1 MANKKKRSTLGRLWV
16 RTKADVRHSPVLA
29 VMYIV
34 LRVLVIGIMIAQ
46 FFNRNY
52 LDVVICIYTL
62 VLFMIPSFVEKRI
75 KIDVPD
81 TLEVIILLFIFA
93 AEILGELQAYYI
105 NVPHW
110 DTMLHTVNGFLCA
123 AIGFSMI
130 DILNRSDRINFY
142 VSPLF
147 AAVVSFTFSM
157 TIGVLWEF
165 IEFGVDRFFMTDMQ
179 KDTVVETIKSVYL
192 NPDGL
197 NIPVVID
204 VDSVVVN
211 GEVWNIGGYLDIGLI
226 DTMKDLLVNFVGA
239 IIFSIIGFFYVKR
252 QGDNPIIRNLV
263 PTRMQKAGPP
273 MTSEQEEEIED
284 VDPPGGKSVHK

>member
-1 MANKKKRSTLGRLWV
+1 
-16 RTKADVRHSPVLA
+16 LA
-29 VMYIV
+29 VVYIV

-52 LDVVICIYTL
+52 LDVVICVYTL
-62 VLFMIPSFVEKRI
+62 FLFTIPSFIERRI

-81 TLEVIILLFIFA
+81 MLEIIILLFIFA
-93 AEILGELQAYYI
+93 AEILGELQSYYI

-130 DILNRSDRINFY
+130 DILNRSDRFAFY

-147 AAVVSFTFSM
+147 AALVSFTFSM

-165 IEFGVDRFFMTDMQ
+165 IEFGVDTFFATDMQ
-179 KDTVVETIKSVYL
+179 KDSIIPTIKSILL
-192 NPDGL
+192 NPDGF
-197 NIPVVID
+197 NTPAIID
-204 VDSVVVN
+204 VESTIINAANGDVWTVN
-211 GEVWNIGGYLDIGLI
+211 GYLDIGLI

-239 IIFSIIGFFYVKR
+239 VIFSVIGYFYVKR
-252 QGDNPIIRNLV
+252 QGSNPIIRNLV
-263 PTRMQKAGPP
+263 PTRRKDADAPEPP
-273 MTSEQEEEIED
+273 ED
-284 VDPPGGKSVHK
+284 GQ